1 MENYHKSKILAIL
14 IGILPLIFEFSSNI
28 WKGDNGFFIVSA
40 AYGLILLLLAL
51 SIPIEDLDQWFLE
64 KTLSLLSVFL
74 ALAVVLNN
82 LDIFPLSEIGALY
95 QLTIISYM
103 GILYFLD
110 RHFNT
115 KNLVL
120 LFLNLNILAQLPIKA
135 GTLLILIISVL
146 TFVFYLIRVMVTFSE
161 QLRPFLL
168 CVYLIVLLISL
179 VWYVPELP
187 EGILGNLSWNIGAIL
202 LLIELIILIEIIGAM
217 IYLKAKGYL
226 AINAHLI
233 VGIIGFLT
241 ISELSMLVVESNVIN
256 TSYLV
261 LIFILSLSIV
271 NIFGNISLGKKQVK
285 ISVLIPAYNS
295 ANTIVEALESIK
307 NQTYQNWEIILIND
321 GSRDKTEE
329 IIRRYLGNTKLPLT
343 YTKQTHHNYFQSIR
357 HGLKYASGE
366 IIFVL
371 DADKILFNQNVF
383 YRAVSTILGEK
394 CDGMFIGIRAMYQ
407 RLKDGKFHLVR
418 PYYRNEVSL
427 IKTALGL
434 GKNIYTNYAF
444 WRREVFETSVYEN
457 YLINGMPAW
466 YNAQNNL
473 GLRVANGNFVGLKYR
488 VSKKSSLVNNHLKQ
502 NNSKTLFELST
513 NLRTLHHIVSRIKIP
528 AYSTQATLYN
538 LINRLRI
545 ASLYPSI
552 FKQGQT
558 SLKEITPLVVKNIK
572 DSELDNVYLKTIVDF
587 SNNFNPQK
595 VVKIIIHK
603 DTKIY
608 WGTEIEEFNKKLSK
622 NMLDQFYYDLMKMIA
637 QGTSV
642 YKIKKED
649 QKKLEQILEFF
660 TIRDYVKIVS
670 N

>member
-28 WKGDNGFFIVSA
+28 WKDDNGFFIVSA
-40 AYGLILLLLAL
+40 AYGLVLILLAL

-103 GILYFLD
+103 GILYFLY
-110 RHFNT
+110 RHFNA

-120 LFLNLNILAQLPIKA
+120 LLLNLNILAQLPIKA

-146 TFVFYLIRVMVTFSE
+146 TFVFYLIRVVVTFSE

-187 EGILGNLSWNIGAIL
+187 DFVLKNLSWSIGSIIL
-202 LLIELIILIEIIGAM
+202 LIEIIGS
-217 IYLKAKGYL
+217 IFYLKVKGHL
-226 AINAHLI
+226 RPTSHLI
-233 VGIIGFLT
+233 VGIIIFL
-241 ISELSMLVVESNVIN
+241 IVNEISMLVAESNVLN

-295 ANTIVEALESIK
+295 AKTIVEALESIK

-321 GSRDKTEE
+321 GSQDETEK
-329 IIRRYLGNTKLPLT
+329 ILRRYLGNTKLPLK
-343 YTKQTHHNYFQSIR
+343 YTKQTHHNYFKAIR

-394 CDGMFIGIRAMYQ
+394 CDGMFVGIRAMYQ

-434 GKNIYTNYAF
+434 GTNIYTNYAF
-444 WRREVFETSVYEN
+444 WRREIFETSVYEN

-466 YNAQNNL
+466 YNAENNL
-473 GLRVANGNFVGLKYR
+473 GLRVVNGNFVGLKYR
-488 VSKKSSLVNNHLKQ
+488 VSKKVNLGDNPLKR

-513 NLRTLHHIVSRIKIP
+513 NLRTLHHIVSRINVP

-538 LINRLRI
+538 LINRLHI

-572 DSELDNVYLKTIVDF
+572 YSELDNVYLKTIVDF

-595 VVKIIIHK
+595 TAKIVIPK
-603 DTKIY
+603 GTKIY
-608 WGTEIEEFNKKLSK
+608 WGTEIDEFSNKLSK
-622 NMLDQFYYDLMKMIA
+622 NMLDQFYYDLMKIIS
-637 QGTSV
+637 QGTTI
-642 YKIKKED
+642 YKIKKDD

-660 TIRDYVKIVS
+660 TIRDYVKIIS

>member
-51 SIPIEDLDQWFLE
+51 SIPLEDLDQWFLE

-74 ALAVVLNN
+74 ALTVVLNN

-110 RHFNT
+110 RHFNA

-120 LFLNLNILAQLPIKA
+120 LLLNLNILAQLSIKA

-146 TFVFYLIRVMVTFSE
+146 TFVFYLIRVVVTFSE

-187 EGILGNLSWNIGAIL
+187 DFVLKNLSWSIGSIIL
-202 LLIELIILIEIIGAM
+202 LIEIIGS
-217 IYLKAKGYL
+217 ISYLKVKGHL
-226 AINAHLI
+226 RPTSHLI
-233 VGIIGFLT
+233 VGIIIFL
-241 ISELSMLVVESNVIN
+241 IINEISMLVAESNVLN

-295 ANTIVEALESIK
+295 AKTIVEALESIK

-321 GSRDKTEE
+321 GSQDETEE
-329 IIRRYLGNTKLPLT
+329 ILRRYLGNTKLSLK
-343 YTKQTHHNYFQSIR
+343 YTKQTHHNYFKAIR

-394 CDGMFIGIRAMYQ
+394 CDGMFVGIRAMYQ

-444 WRREVFETSVYEN
+444 WRREIFETSVYEN
-457 YLINGMPAW
+457 YLINGMPVW
-466 YNAQNNL
+466 YNAENNL
-473 GLRVANGNFVGLKYR
+473 GLRVVNGNFVGLKYR
-488 VSKKSSLVNNHLKQ
+488 VSKKVNLGDNSLKQ

-513 NLRTLHHIVSRIKIP
+513 NLRTLHHIVSRINVP

-538 LINRLRI
+538 LINRLHI

-587 SNNFNPQK
+587 SNNFDPQK
-595 VVKIIIHK
+595 TAKIVIPK
-603 DTKIY
+603 GTKIY
-608 WGTEIEEFNKKLSK
+608 WGTEIDEFSNKLSK
-622 NMLDQFYYDLMKMIA
+622 NMLDQFYYDLMKIIS
-637 QGTSV
+637 QGTTI
-642 YKIKKED
+642 YKIKKDD
-649 QKKLEQILEFF
+649 QKKLEQILDFF
-660 TIRDYVKIVS
+660 TIRDYVRIIS

>member
-14 IGILPLIFEFSSNI
+14 IGILPLIFEFSSNL

-51 SIPIEDLDQWFLE
+51 SIPLEDLDQWFLE

-110 RHFNT
+110 RHFNA

-120 LFLNLNILAQLPIKA
+120 LLLNLNILAQLPIKA

-146 TFVFYLIRVMVTFSE
+146 TFVFYLIRVVVTFSE

-187 EGILGNLSWNIGAIL
+187 DFVLKNLSWSIGSIIL
-202 LLIELIILIEIIGAM
+202 LIEIIGS
-217 IYLKAKGYL
+217 IFYLKVKGHL
-226 AINAHLI
+226 RPTSHLI
-233 VGIIGFLT
+233 VGIIIFL
-241 ISELSMLVVESNVIN
+241 IINEISMLVAESNVLN

-295 ANTIVEALESIK
+295 AKTIVEALESIK

-321 GSRDKTEE
+321 GSQDETEE
-329 IIRRYLGNTKLPLT
+329 ILRRYLGNTKLSLK
-343 YTKQTHHNYFQSIR
+343 YTKQTHHNYFKAIR

-394 CDGMFIGIRAMYQ
+394 CDGMFVGIRAMYQ

-444 WRREVFETSVYEN
+444 WRREIFETSVYEN
-457 YLINGMPAW
+457 YLINGMPVW
-466 YNAQNNL
+466 YNAENNL
-473 GLRVANGNFVGLKYR
+473 GLRVVNGNFVGLKYR
-488 VSKKSSLVNNHLKQ
+488 VSKKVNLGDNSLKQ

-513 NLRTLHHIVSRIKIP
+513 NLRTLHHIVSRINVP

-538 LINRLRI
+538 LINRLHI

-587 SNNFNPQK
+587 SNNFDPQK
-595 VVKIIIHK
+595 TTKIVIPK
-603 DTKIY
+603 GTKIY
-608 WGTEIEEFNKKLSK
+608 WGTEIDEFSNKLSK
-622 NMLDQFYYDLMKMIA
+622 NMLDQFYYDLMKIIS
-637 QGTSV
+637 QGTTI
-642 YKIKKED
+642 YKIKKDD
-649 QKKLEQILEFF
+649 QKKLEQILDFF
-660 TIRDYVKIVS
+660 TIRDYVRIIS

>member
-40 AYGLILLLLAL
+40 AYGLVLLLLAL

-110 RHFNT
+110 RHFNA

-120 LFLNLNILAQLPIKA
+120 LLLNLNILAQLPIKA

-146 TFVFYLIRVMVTFSE
+146 TFVFYLIRVVVTFSE

-187 EGILGNLSWNIGAIL
+187 DFVLKNLSWSIGSIIL
-202 LLIELIILIEIIGAM
+202 LIEIIGS
-217 IYLKAKGYL
+217 IFYLKVKGHL
-226 AINAHLI
+226 RPTSHLI
-233 VGIIGFLT
+233 VGIIIFL
-241 ISELSMLVVESNVIN
+241 IVNEISMLVAESNVLN

-295 ANTIVEALESIK
+295 AKTIVEALESIK

-321 GSRDKTEE
+321 GSQDETEK
-329 IIRRYLGNTKLPLT
+329 ILRRYLGNTKLPLK
-343 YTKQTHHNYFQSIR
+343 YTKQTHHNYFKAIR

-394 CDGMFIGIRAMYQ
+394 CDGMFVGIRAMYQ

-434 GKNIYTNYAF
+434 GTNIYTNYAF
-444 WRREVFETSVYEN
+444 WRREIFETSVYEN

-466 YNAQNNL
+466 YNAENNL
-473 GLRVANGNFVGLKYR
+473 GLRVVNGNFVGLKYR
-488 VSKKSSLVNNHLKQ
+488 VSKKVNLGDNPLKQ

-513 NLRTLHHIVSRIKIP
+513 NLRTLHHIVSRINVP

-538 LINRLRI
+538 LISRLHI

-558 SLKEITPLVVKNIK
+558 SLKKITPLVVKNIK

-587 SNNFNPQK
+587 SNNFDPQK
-595 VVKIIIHK
+595 TAKIVIPK
-603 DTKIY
+603 GTKIY
-608 WGTEIEEFNKKLSK
+608 WGTGIDEFSNKLSK
-622 NMLDQFYYDLMKMIA
+622 NTLEQFYYDLIKIIS
-637 QGTSV
+637 QGTTI
-642 YKIKKED
+642 YKIKKDD

-660 TIRDYVKIVS
+660 TIRDYVKIIS

>member
-51 SIPIEDLDQWFLE
+51 SIPIKDLDQWFLE

-110 RHFNT
+110 RHFNA

-120 LFLNLNILAQLPIKA
+120 LLLNLNILAQLPIKA

-146 TFVFYLIRVMVTFSE
+146 IFVFYLIRVVVTFSE

-187 EGILGNLSWNIGAIL
+187 DFVLKNLSWNIGSIIL
-202 LLIELIILIEIIGAM
+202 LIEIIGS
-217 IYLKAKGYL
+217 IFYLKVKGHL
-226 AINAHLI
+226 RPTSHLI
-233 VGIIGFLT
+233 VEIIIFL
-241 ISELSMLVVESNVIN
+241 IINEISMLVAESNVLN

-271 NIFGNISLGKKQVK
+271 NIFGNISLGKKELK

-295 ANTIVEALESIK
+295 AKTIVEALESIK

-321 GSRDKTEE
+321 GSQDETEE
-329 IIRRYLGNTKLPLT
+329 ILRRYLGNTKLPLK
-343 YTKQTHHNYFQSIR
+343 YTKQTHHNYFKAIR

-394 CDGMFIGIRAMYQ
+394 CDGMFVGIRAMYQ

-434 GKNIYTNYAF
+434 GTNIYTNYAF
-444 WRREVFETSVYEN
+444 WRREIFETSVYEN

-466 YNAQNNL
+466 YNAENNL
-473 GLRVANGNFVGLKYR
+473 GLRVVNGNFVGLKYR
-488 VSKKSSLVNNHLKQ
+488 VSKKVNLGDNPLKR

-513 NLRTLHHIVSRIKIP
+513 NLRTLHHIVSRINVP
-528 AYSTQATLYN
+528 DYSTQATLYN
-538 LINRLRI
+538 LINRLHI

-595 VVKIIIHK
+595 TAEIVITKG
-603 DTKIY
+603 TKIY
-608 WGTEIEEFNKKLSK
+608 WGTEIDEFSNKLSK
-622 NMLDQFYYDLMKMIA
+622 NMLDQFYYDLMKIIS
-637 QGTSV
+637 QGTTI
-642 YKIKKED
+642 YKIKKDD

-660 TIRDYVKIVS
+660 TIRDYVKIIS

>member
-28 WKGDNGFFIVSA
+28 WKDDNGFFIVSA
-40 AYGLILLLLAL
+40 AYGLVLILLAL

-110 RHFNT
+110 RHFNA

-120 LFLNLNILAQLPIKA
+120 LLLNLNILAQLPIKA

-146 TFVFYLIRVMVTFSE
+146 TFVFYLIRVVVTFSE

-187 EGILGNLSWNIGAIL
+187 DFVLKNLSWSIGSIIL
-202 LLIELIILIEIIGAM
+202 LIEIIGS
-217 IYLKAKGYL
+217 IFYLKVKDHL
-226 AINAHLI
+226 RPTSHLI
-233 VGIIGFLT
+233 VGIIIFL
-241 ISELSMLVVESNVIN
+241 IVNEISMLVAESNVLN

-295 ANTIVEALESIK
+295 AKTIVEALESIK

-321 GSRDKTEE
+321 GSQDETEK
-329 IIRRYLGNTKLPLT
+329 ILRRYLGNTKLPLK
-343 YTKQTHHNYFQSIR
+343 YTKQTHHNYFKAIR

-394 CDGMFIGIRAMYQ
+394 CDGMFVGIRAMYQ

-434 GKNIYTNYAF
+434 GTNIYTNYAF
-444 WRREVFETSVYEN
+444 WRREIFETSVYEN

-466 YNAQNNL
+466 YNAENNL
-473 GLRVANGNFVGLKYR
+473 GLRVVNGNFVGLKYR
-488 VSKKSSLVNNHLKQ
+488 VSKKVNLGDNPLKQ

-513 NLRTLHHIVSRIKIP
+513 NLRTLHHIVSRINVP

-538 LINRLRI
+538 LINRLHI

-572 DSELDNVYLKTIVDF
+572 YSELDNVYLKTIVDF
-587 SNNFNPQK
+587 SNNFDPQK
-595 VVKIIIHK
+595 TAKIVIPK
-603 DTKIY
+603 GTKIY
-608 WGTEIEEFNKKLSK
+608 WGTEIDEFSNKLSK
-622 NMLDQFYYDLMKMIA
+622 NMLDQFYYDLMKIIS
-637 QGTSV
+637 QGTTI
-642 YKIKKED
+642 YKIKKDD

-660 TIRDYVKIVS
+660 TIRDYVKIIS

>member
-51 SIPIEDLDQWFLE
+51 SIPLEDLDQWFLE

-82 LDIFPLSEIGALY
+82 LDIFPLSKIGALY

-110 RHFNT
+110 RHFNA

-120 LFLNLNILAQLPIKA
+120 LLLNLNILAQLSIKA

-146 TFVFYLIRVMVTFSE
+146 TFVFYLIRVVVTFSE

-187 EGILGNLSWNIGAIL
+187 DFVLKNLSWSIGSIIL
-202 LLIELIILIEIIGAM
+202 LIEIIGS
-217 IYLKAKGYL
+217 IFYLKVKGHL
-226 AINAHLI
+226 RPTSHLI
-233 VGIIGFLT
+233 VGIIIFL
-241 ISELSMLVVESNVIN
+241 IINEISMLVAESNVLN

-295 ANTIVEALESIK
+295 AKTIVEALESIK

-321 GSRDKTEE
+321 GSQDETEE
-329 IIRRYLGNTKLPLT
+329 ILRRYLGNTKLSLK
-343 YTKQTHHNYFQSIR
+343 YTKQTHHNYFKAIR

-394 CDGMFIGIRAMYQ
+394 CDGMFVGIRAMYQ

-444 WRREVFETSVYEN
+444 WRREIFETSVYEN
-457 YLINGMPAW
+457 YLINGMPVW
-466 YNAQNNL
+466 YNAENNL
-473 GLRVANGNFVGLKYR
+473 GLRVVNGNFVGLKYR
-488 VSKKSSLVNNHLKQ
+488 VSKKVNLGDNSLKQ

-513 NLRTLHHIVSRIKIP
+513 NLRTLHHIVSRINVP

-538 LINRLRI
+538 LINRLHI

-558 SLKEITPLVVKNIK
+558 SLKEITPPVVKNIK

-587 SNNFNPQK
+587 SNNFDPQK
-595 VVKIIIHK
+595 TTKIVIPK
-603 DTKIY
+603 GTKIY
-608 WGTEIEEFNKKLSK
+608 WGTEIDEFSNKLSK
-622 NMLDQFYYDLMKMIA
+622 NMLDQFYYDLMKIIS
-637 QGTSV
+637 QGTTI
-642 YKIKKED
+642 YKIKKDD
-649 QKKLEQILEFF
+649 QKKLEQILDFF
-660 TIRDYVKIVS
+660 TIRDYVRIIS

>member
-51 SIPIEDLDQWFLE
+51 SVPLEDLDQWFLE

-110 RHFNT
+110 RHFNA

-120 LFLNLNILAQLPIKA
+120 LLLNLNILAQLSIKA

-146 TFVFYLIRVMVTFSE
+146 TFVFYLIRVVVTFSE

-187 EGILGNLSWNIGAIL
+187 DFVLKNLSWSIGSIIL
-202 LLIELIILIEIIGAM
+202 LIEIIGS
-217 IYLKAKGYL
+217 IFYLKVKGHL
-226 AINAHLI
+226 RPTSHLI
-233 VGIIGFLT
+233 VGIIIFL
-241 ISELSMLVVESNVIN
+241 IINEISMLVAESNVLN

-295 ANTIVEALESIK
+295 AKTIVEALESIK

-321 GSRDKTEE
+321 GSQDETEE
-329 IIRRYLGNTKLPLT
+329 ILRRYLGNTKLPLK
-343 YTKQTHHNYFQSIR
+343 YTKQTHHNYFKAIR

-394 CDGMFIGIRAMYQ
+394 CDGMFVGIRAMYQ

-444 WRREVFETSVYEN
+444 WRRETFETSVYEN
-457 YLINGMPAW
+457 YLINGMPVW
-466 YNAQNNL
+466 YNAENNL
-473 GLRVANGNFVGLKYR
+473 GLRVVNGNFVGLKYR
-488 VSKKSSLVNNHLKQ
+488 VSKKVNLGDNSLKQ

-513 NLRTLHHIVSRIKIP
+513 NLRTLHHIVSRINVP

-538 LINRLRI
+538 LINRLHI

-587 SNNFNPQK
+587 RNNFDPQK
-595 VVKIIIHK
+595 TAKIVIPK
-603 DTKIY
+603 GTKIY
-608 WGTEIEEFNKKLSK
+608 WGTEIDEFSNKLSK
-622 NMLDQFYYDLMKMIA
+622 NMLDQFYYDLMKIIS
-637 QGTSV
+637 QGTTI
-642 YKIKKED
+642 YKIKKDD
-649 QKKLEQILEFF
+649 QKKLEQILDFF
-660 TIRDYVKIVS
+660 TIRD
-670 N
+670 

>member
-40 AYGLILLLLAL
+40 AYGLLLLLLAL

-110 RHFNT
+110 RHFNA

-120 LFLNLNILAQLPIKA
+120 LLLNLNILAQLPIKA

-146 TFVFYLIRVMVTFSE
+146 TFVFYLIRVVVTFSE

-187 EGILGNLSWNIGAIL
+187 DFVLKNLSWSIGSIIL
-202 LLIELIILIEIIGAM
+202 LIEIIGS
-217 IYLKAKGYL
+217 IFYLKVKGHL
-226 AINAHLI
+226 IPTSHLI
-233 VGIIGFLT
+233 VGIIIFL
-241 ISELSMLVVESNVIN
+241 IVNEISMLVAESNVLN

-261 LIFILSLSIV
+261 IIFILSLSIV

-295 ANTIVEALESIK
+295 TKTIVEALESIK

-321 GSRDKTEE
+321 GSQDETEK
-329 IIRRYLGNTKLPLT
+329 ILRRYLGNTKLPLK
-343 YTKQTHHNYFQSIR
+343 YTKQTHHNYFKAIR

-394 CDGMFIGIRAMYQ
+394 CDGMFVGIRAMYQ

-434 GKNIYTNYAF
+434 GTNIYTNYAF
-444 WRREVFETSVYEN
+444 WRREIFETSVYEN

-466 YNAQNNL
+466 YNAENNL
-473 GLRVANGNFVGLKYR
+473 GLRVVNGNFVGLKYR
-488 VSKKSSLVNNHLKQ
+488 VSKKVNLGDNPLKQ

-513 NLRTLHHIVSRIKIP
+513 NLRTLHHIVSRINVP

-538 LINRLRI
+538 LISRLHI

-558 SLKEITPLVVKNIK
+558 SLKKITPLVVKNIK

-587 SNNFNPQK
+587 SNNFDPQK
-595 VVKIIIHK
+595 TAKIVIPK
-603 DTKIY
+603 GTKIY
-608 WGTEIEEFNKKLSK
+608 WGTEFDEFSNKLSK
-622 NMLDQFYYDLMKMIA
+622 NMLDQFYYDLMKIIS
-637 QGTSV
+637 QGTTI
-642 YKIKKED
+642 YKIKKDD

-660 TIRDYVKIVS
+660 TIRDYVKIIS

>member
-1 MENYHKSKILAIL
+1 MGNYHKSNILAIL

-64 KTLSLLSVFL
+64 KTMSLLSVFL

-110 RHFNT
+110 RHFNA

-120 LFLNLNILAQLPIKA
+120 LLLNLNILAQLPIKA

-146 TFVFYLIRVMVTFSE
+146 IFVFYLIRVVVTFSE

-187 EGILGNLSWNIGAIL
+187 DFVLKNLSWSIGSIIL
-202 LLIELIILIEIIGAM
+202 LIEIIGS
-217 IYLKAKGYL
+217 IFYLKVKGHL
-226 AINAHLI
+226 RPTSHLI
-233 VGIIGFLT
+233 VGIIIFL
-241 ISELSMLVVESNVIN
+241 IINEISMLVAESNVLN

-295 ANTIVEALESIK
+295 AKTIVEALESIK

-321 GSRDKTEE
+321 GSQDETEE
-329 IIRRYLGNTKLPLT
+329 ILRRYLGNTKLPLK
-343 YTKQTHHNYFQSIR
+343 YTKQTHHNYFKAIR

-394 CDGMFIGIRAMYQ
+394 CDGMFVGIRAMYQ

-434 GKNIYTNYAF
+434 GTNIYTNYAF
-444 WRREVFETSVYEN
+444 WRREIFETSVYEN

-466 YNAQNNL
+466 YNAENNL
-473 GLRVANGNFVGLKYR
+473 GLRVVNGNFVGLKYR
-488 VSKKSSLVNNHLKQ
+488 VSKKVNLGDNPLKQ

-513 NLRTLHHIVSRIKIP
+513 NLRTLHHIVSRINVP

-538 LINRLRI
+538 LINRLHI

-587 SNNFNPQK
+587 SNNFDPQK
-595 VVKIIIHK
+595 TAKIVIPK
-603 DTKIY
+603 GTKIY
-608 WGTEIEEFNKKLSK
+608 WGTGIDEFSNKLSK
-622 NMLDQFYYDLMKMIA
+622 NTLEQFYYDLIKIIS
-637 QGTSV
+637 QGTTI
-642 YKIKKED
+642 YKIKKDD

-660 TIRDYVKIVS
+660 TIRDYVKIIS

>member
-64 KTLSLLSVFL
+64 KNLSLLSVFL

-110 RHFNT
+110 RHFNA

-120 LFLNLNILAQLPIKA
+120 LLLNLNILAQLPIKA

-146 TFVFYLIRVMVTFSE
+146 TFVFYLIRVVVTFSE

-187 EGILGNLSWNIGAIL
+187 DFVLKNLSWSIGSIIL
-202 LLIELIILIEIIGAM
+202 LIEIIGS
-217 IYLKAKGYL
+217 IFYLKVKGHL
-226 AINAHLI
+226 RPTSHLI
-233 VGIIGFLT
+233 VGIIIFL
-241 ISELSMLVVESNVIN
+241 IVNEISMLVAESNVLN

-295 ANTIVEALESIK
+295 AKTIVEALESIK

-321 GSRDKTEE
+321 GSQDETEK
-329 IIRRYLGNTKLPLT
+329 ILRRYLGNTKLPLK
-343 YTKQTHHNYFQSIR
+343 YTKQTHHNYFKAIR

-383 YRAVSTILGEK
+383 YRAVNTILGEK
-394 CDGMFIGIRAMYQ
+394 CDGMFVGIRAMYQ

-434 GKNIYTNYAF
+434 GTNIYTNYAF
-444 WRREVFETSVYEN
+444 WRREIFETSVYKN

-466 YNAQNNL
+466 YNAENNL
-473 GLRVANGNFVGLKYR
+473 GLRVVNGNFVGLKYR
-488 VSKKSSLVNNHLKQ
+488 VSKKVNLGDNPLKQ

-513 NLRTLHHIVSRIKIP
+513 NLRTLHHIVSRINVP

-538 LINRLRI
+538 LINRLHI

-587 SNNFNPQK
+587 SNNFDPQK
-595 VVKIIIHK
+595 TAKIVIPK
-603 DTKIY
+603 GTKIY
-608 WGTEIEEFNKKLSK
+608 WGTEIDEFSNKLSK
-622 NMLDQFYYDLMKMIA
+622 NMLDQFYYDLMKIIS
-637 QGTSV
+637 QGTTI
-642 YKIKKED
+642 YKIKKDD

-660 TIRDYVKIVS
+660 TIRDYVKIIS

>member
-40 AYGLILLLLAL
+40 AYGLVLLLLAL

-110 RHFNT
+110 RHFNA

-120 LFLNLNILAQLPIKA
+120 LLLNLNILAQLPIKA

-146 TFVFYLIRVMVTFSE
+146 TFVFYLVRVVVTFSE

-187 EGILGNLSWNIGAIL
+187 DFVLKNLSWSIGSIIL
-202 LLIELIILIEIIGAM
+202 LIEIIGS
-217 IYLKAKGYL
+217 IFYLKVKGHL
-226 AINAHLI
+226 RPTSHLI
-233 VGIIGFLT
+233 VGIIIFL
-241 ISELSMLVVESNVIN
+241 IVNEISMLVAESNVLN

-295 ANTIVEALESIK
+295 AKTIVEALESIK

-321 GSRDKTEE
+321 GSQDETEK
-329 IIRRYLGNTKLPLT
+329 ILRRYLGNTKLPLK
-343 YTKQTHHNYFQSIR
+343 YTKQTHHNYFKAIR

-383 YRAVSTILGEK
+383 YRAVNTILGEK
-394 CDGMFIGIRAMYQ
+394 CDGMFVGIRAMYQ

-434 GKNIYTNYAF
+434 GTNIYTNYAF
-444 WRREVFETSVYEN
+444 WRREIFETSVYKN

-466 YNAQNNL
+466 YNAENNL
-473 GLRVANGNFVGLKYR
+473 GLRVVNGNFVGLKYR
-488 VSKKSSLVNNHLKQ
+488 VSKKVNLGDNPLKQ

-513 NLRTLHHIVSRIKIP
+513 NLRTLHHIVSRINVP

-538 LINRLRI
+538 LISRLHI

-558 SLKEITPLVVKNIK
+558 SLKKITPLVVKNIK

-587 SNNFNPQK
+587 SNNFDPQK
-595 VVKIIIHK
+595 TAKIVIPK
-603 DTKIY
+603 GTKIY
-608 WGTEIEEFNKKLSK
+608 WGTEIDEFSNKLSK
-622 NMLDQFYYDLMKMIA
+622 NMLDQFYYDLMKIIS
-637 QGTSV
+637 QGTTI
-642 YKIKKED
+642 YKIKKDD

-660 TIRDYVKIVS
+660 TIRDYVKIIS

>member
-51 SIPIEDLDQWFLE
+51 SIPLEDLDQWFLE

-110 RHFNT
+110 RHFNA

-120 LFLNLNILAQLPIKA
+120 LLLNLNILAQLSIKA

-146 TFVFYLIRVMVTFSE
+146 TFVFYLIRVVVTFSE

-187 EGILGNLSWNIGAIL
+187 DFVLKNLSWSIGSIIL
-202 LLIELIILIEIIGAM
+202 LIEIIGS
-217 IYLKAKGYL
+217 IFYLKVKGHL
-226 AINAHLI
+226 RPTSHLI
-233 VGIIGFLT
+233 VGIIIFL
-241 ISELSMLVVESNVIN
+241 IINEISMLVAESNVLN

-295 ANTIVEALESIK
+295 AKTIVEALESIK

-321 GSRDKTEE
+321 GSQDETEE
-329 IIRRYLGNTKLPLT
+329 ILRRYLGNTKLSLK
-343 YTKQTHHNYFQSIR
+343 YTKQTHHNYFKAIR

-394 CDGMFIGIRAMYQ
+394 CDGMFVGIRAMYQ

-444 WRREVFETSVYEN
+444 WRREIFETSVYEN
-457 YLINGMPAW
+457 YLINGMPVW
-466 YNAQNNL
+466 YNAENNL
-473 GLRVANGNFVGLKYR
+473 GLRVVNGNFVGLKYR
-488 VSKKSSLVNNHLKQ
+488 VSKKVNLGDNSLKQ

-513 NLRTLHHIVSRIKIP
+513 NLRTLHHIVSRINVP

-538 LINRLRI
+538 LINRLHI

-587 SNNFNPQK
+587 SNNFDPQK
-595 VVKIIIHK
+595 NCK
-603 DTKIY
+603 TCY
-608 WGTEIEEFNKKLSK
+608 SQRYK
-622 NMLDQFYYDLMKMIA
+622 N
-637 QGTSV
+637 
-642 YKIKKED
+642 
-649 QKKLEQILEFF
+649 ILGN
-660 TIRDYVKIVS
+660 R

>member
-51 SIPIEDLDQWFLE
+51 SIPLEDLDQWFLE

-110 RHFNT
+110 RHFNA

-120 LFLNLNILAQLPIKA
+120 LLLNLNILAQLSIKA

-146 TFVFYLIRVMVTFSE
+146 TFVFYLIRVVVTFSE

-187 EGILGNLSWNIGAIL
+187 DFVLKNLSWSIGSIIL
-202 LLIELIILIEIIGAM
+202 LIEIIGS
-217 IYLKAKGYL
+217 IFYLKVKGHL
-226 AINAHLI
+226 RPTSHLI
-233 VGIIGFLT
+233 VGIIIFL
-241 ISELSMLVVESNVIN
+241 IVNEISMLVAESNVLN

-295 ANTIVEALESIK
+295 AKTIVEALESIK

-321 GSRDKTEE
+321 GSQDETEE
-329 IIRRYLGNTKLPLT
+329 ILRRYLGNTKLPLK
-343 YTKQTHHNYFQSIR
+343 YTKQTHHNYFKAIR

-394 CDGMFIGIRAMYQ
+394 CDGMFVGIRAMYQ

-444 WRREVFETSVYEN
+444 WRREIFETSVYEN
-457 YLINGMPAW
+457 YLINGMPVW
-466 YNAQNNL
+466 YNAENNL
-473 GLRVANGNFVGLKYR
+473 GLRVVNGNFVGLKYR
-488 VSKKSSLVNNHLKQ
+488 VSKKVNLGDNSLKQ

-513 NLRTLHHIVSRIKIP
+513 NLRTLHHIVSRINVP

-538 LINRLRI
+538 LINRLHI

-587 SNNFNPQK
+587 SNNFDHQK
-595 VVKIIIHK
+595 TAKIVIPK
-603 DTKIY
+603 GTKIY
-608 WGTEIEEFNKKLSK
+608 WGTEIDEFSNKLSK
-622 NMLDQFYYDLMKMIA
+622 NMLDQFYYDLMKIIS
-637 QGTSV
+637 QGTTI
-642 YKIKKED
+642 YKIKKDD
-649 QKKLEQILEFF
+649 QKKLEQILDFF
-660 TIRDYVKIVS
+660 TIRDYVRIIS

>member
-40 AYGLILLLLAL
+40 AYGLVLLLLAL

-64 KTLSLLSVFL
+64 KNLSLLSVFL

-110 RHFNT
+110 RHFNA

-120 LFLNLNILAQLPIKA
+120 LLLNLNILAQLPIKA

-146 TFVFYLIRVMVTFSE
+146 TFVFYLIRVVVTFSE

-187 EGILGNLSWNIGAIL
+187 DFVLRNLSWSIGSIIL
-202 LLIELIILIEIIGAM
+202 LIEIIGS
-217 IYLKAKGYL
+217 IFYLKVKGHL
-226 AINAHLI
+226 RPTSHLI
-233 VGIIGFLT
+233 VEIIIFLIINE
-241 ISELSMLVVESNVIN
+241 ISMIVAESNVLN

-261 LIFILSLSIV
+261 IIFILSLSIV

-295 ANTIVEALESIK
+295 AKTIVEALESIK

-321 GSRDKTEE
+321 GSQDGTEE
-329 IIRRYLGNTKLPLT
+329 ILRRYLGNTKLPLK
-343 YTKQTHHNYFQSIR
+343 YTKQTHHNYFKAIR

-394 CDGMFIGIRAMYQ
+394 CDGMFVGIRAMYQ

-434 GKNIYTNYAF
+434 GTNIYTNYAF
-444 WRREVFETSVYEN
+444 WRREIFETSVYEN

-466 YNAQNNL
+466 YNAENNL
-473 GLRVANGNFVGLKYR
+473 GLRVVNGNFVGLKYR
-488 VSKKSSLVNNHLKQ
+488 VSKKVNLGDNPLKQ

-513 NLRTLHHIVSRIKIP
+513 NLRTLHHIVSRINVP

-538 LINRLRI
+538 LINRLHI

-587 SNNFNPQK
+587 SNNFYPQK
-595 VVKIIIHK
+595 TAKIVIPK
-603 DTKIY
+603 GTKIY
-608 WGTEIEEFNKKLSK
+608 WGTEIDEFSNKLSK
-622 NMLDQFYYDLMKMIA
+622 NMLDQFYYDLMKIIS
-637 QGTSV
+637 QGTTI
-642 YKIKKED
+642 YKIKKDD

-660 TIRDYVKIVS
+660 TIRDYVKIIS

>member
-14 IGILPLIFEFSSNI
+14 IGILPLIFEFSSNL

-51 SIPIEDLDQWFLE
+51 SIPLEDLDQWFLE

-110 RHFNT
+110 RHFNA

-120 LFLNLNILAQLPIKA
+120 LLLNLNILAQLSIKA

-146 TFVFYLIRVMVTFSE
+146 TFVFYLIRVVVTFSE

-179 VWYVPELP
+179 VWYVPEVP
-187 EGILGNLSWNIGAIL
+187 DFVFKNLSWSIGSVIL
-202 LLIELIILIEIIGAM
+202 LIEIIGS
-217 IYLKAKGYL
+217 IFYLKVKGHL
-226 AINAHLI
+226 RPTSHLI
-233 VGIIGFLT
+233 VGIIIFL
-241 ISELSMLVVESNVIN
+241 IINEISMLVAESNVLN

-271 NIFGNISLGKKQVK
+271 NIFGNINLGKKQVK

-295 ANTIVEALESIK
+295 AKTIVEALESIK

-321 GSRDKTEE
+321 GSQDETEE
-329 IIRRYLGNTKLPLT
+329 ILRRYLGNTKLPLK
-343 YTKQTHHNYFQSIR
+343 YTKQTHHNYFKAIR

-394 CDGMFIGIRAMYQ
+394 CDGMFVGIRAMYQ

-444 WRREVFETSVYEN
+444 WRREIFETSVYEN
-457 YLINGMPAW
+457 YLINGMPVW
-466 YNAQNNL
+466 YNAENNL
-473 GLRVANGNFVGLKYR
+473 GLRVVNGNFVGLKYR
-488 VSKKSSLVNNHLKQ
+488 VSKKVNLGDNSLKQ

-513 NLRTLHHIVSRIKIP
+513 NLRTLHHIVSRINVP

-538 LINRLRI
+538 LINRLHI

-587 SNNFNPQK
+587 SNNFDPQK
-595 VVKIIIHK
+595 TTKIVIPK
-603 DTKIY
+603 GTKIY
-608 WGTEIEEFNKKLSK
+608 WGTEIDEFSNKLSK
-622 NMLDQFYYDLMKMIA
+622 NMLDQFYYDLMKIIS
-637 QGTSV
+637 QGTTI
-642 YKIKKED
+642 YEIKKDD

-660 TIRDYVKIVS
+660 TIRDYVKIIS

>member
-51 SIPIEDLDQWFLE
+51 SIPLEDLDQWFLE

-110 RHFNT
+110 RHFNA

-120 LFLNLNILAQLPIKA
+120 LLLNLNILAQLSIKA

-146 TFVFYLIRVMVTFSE
+146 TFVFYLIRVVVTFSE

-187 EGILGNLSWNIGAIL
+187 DFVLKNLSWSIGSIIL
-202 LLIELIILIEIIGAM
+202 LIEIIGS
-217 IYLKAKGYL
+217 IFYLKVKGHL
-226 AINAHLI
+226 RPTSHLI
-233 VGIIGFLT
+233 VGIIIFL
-241 ISELSMLVVESNVIN
+241 IINEISMLVAESNVLN

-295 ANTIVEALESIK
+295 AKTIVEALESIK

-321 GSRDKTEE
+321 GSQDETEE
-329 IIRRYLGNTKLPLT
+329 ILRRYLGNTKLSLK
-343 YTKQTHHNYFQSIR
+343 YTKQTHHNYFKAIR

-394 CDGMFIGIRAMYQ
+394 CDGMFVGIRAMYQ

-434 GKNIYTNYAF
+434 GKNIYTNYDF
-444 WRREVFETSVYEN
+444 WRREIFETSVYEN
-457 YLINGMPAW
+457 YLINGMPVW
-466 YNAQNNL
+466 YNAENNL
-473 GLRVANGNFVGLKYR
+473 GLRVVNGNFVGLKYR
-488 VSKKSSLVNNHLKQ
+488 VSKKVNLGDNSLKQ

-513 NLRTLHHIVSRIKIP
+513 NLRTLHHIVSRINVP

-538 LINRLRI
+538 LINRLHI

-595 VVKIIIHK
+595 VVKIIIPK

>member
-28 WKGDNGFFIVSA
+28 WKGDNGFFIISA
-40 AYGLILLLLAL
+40 AYGLVLLLLAL

-110 RHFNT
+110 RHFNA

-120 LFLNLNILAQLPIKA
+120 LLLNLNILAQLPIKA

-146 TFVFYLIRVMVTFSE
+146 TFVFYLIRVVVTFSE

-187 EGILGNLSWNIGAIL
+187 DFVLKNLSWSIGSIIL
-202 LLIELIILIEIIGAM
+202 LIEIIGS
-217 IYLKAKGYL
+217 IFYLKVKGHL
-226 AINAHLI
+226 RPTSHLI
-233 VGIIGFLT
+233 VGIIIFL
-241 ISELSMLVVESNVIN
+241 IINEISMLVAESNVLN

-295 ANTIVEALESIK
+295 AKTIVEALESIK

-321 GSRDKTEE
+321 GSQDETET
-329 IIRRYLGNTKLPLT
+329 ILRRYLGNTKLPLK
-343 YTKQTHHNYFQSIR
+343 YTKQTHHNYFKAIR

-394 CDGMFIGIRAMYQ
+394 CDGMFVGIRAMYQ

-434 GKNIYTNYAF
+434 GTNIYTNYAF
-444 WRREVFETSVYEN
+444 WRREIFETSVYEN

-466 YNAQNNL
+466 YNAENNL
-473 GLRVANGNFVGLKYR
+473 GLRVVNGNFVGLKYR
-488 VSKKSSLVNNHLKQ
+488 VSKKVNLGDNPLKQ

-513 NLRTLHHIVSRIKIP
+513 NLRTLYHIVSRINVP
-528 AYSTQATLYN
+528 AYSTQETLYN
-538 LINRLRI
+538 LISRLHI

-558 SLKEITPLVVKNIK
+558 SLKKITPLVVKNIK

-587 SNNFNPQK
+587 SNNFDPQK
-595 VVKIIIHK
+595 TAKIVIPK
-603 DTKIY
+603 GTKIY
-608 WGTEIEEFNKKLSK
+608 WGTGIDEFSNKLSK
-622 NMLDQFYYDLMKMIA
+622 NTLEQFYYDLMKIIS
-637 QGTSV
+637 QGTTI
-642 YKIKKED
+642 YKIKKDD

-660 TIRDYVKIVS
+660 TIRDYVKIIS

>member
-40 AYGLILLLLAL
+40 AYGLVLLLLAL

-110 RHFNT
+110 RHFNA

-120 LFLNLNILAQLPIKA
+120 LLLNLNILAQLPIKA

-146 TFVFYLIRVMVTFSE
+146 TFVFYLIRVVVTFSE

-187 EGILGNLSWNIGAIL
+187 DFVLKNLSWSIGSIIL
-202 LLIELIILIEIIGAM
+202 LIEIIGS
-217 IYLKAKGYL
+217 IFYLKVKGHL
-226 AINAHLI
+226 RPTSHLI
-233 VGIIGFLT
+233 VGIIIFL
-241 ISELSMLVVESNVIN
+241 IVNEISMLVAESNVLN

-295 ANTIVEALESIK
+295 AKTIVEALESIK

-321 GSRDKTEE
+321 GSQDKTEK
-329 IIRRYLGNTKLPLT
+329 ILRRYLGNTKLPLK
-343 YTKQTHHNYFQSIR
+343 YTKQTHHNYFKAIR

-394 CDGMFIGIRAMYQ
+394 CDGMFVGIRAMYQ

-434 GKNIYTNYAF
+434 GTNIYTNYAF
-444 WRREVFETSVYEN
+444 WRREIFETSVYEN

-466 YNAQNNL
+466 YNAENNL
-473 GLRVANGNFVGLKYR
+473 GLRVVNGNFVGLKYR
-488 VSKKSSLVNNHLKQ
+488 VSKKVNLGDNPLKQ

-513 NLRTLHHIVSRIKIP
+513 NLRTLHHIVSRINVP

-538 LINRLRI
+538 LINRLHI

-587 SNNFNPQK
+587 SNNFDPQK
-595 VVKIIIHK
+595 TAKIVIPK
-603 DTKIY
+603 GTKIY
-608 WGTEIEEFNKKLSK
+608 WGTGIDEFSNKLSK
-622 NMLDQFYYDLMKMIA
+622 NTLEQFYYDLIKIIS
-637 QGTSV
+637 QGTTI
-642 YKIKKED
+642 YKIKKDD

-660 TIRDYVKIVS
+660 TIRDYVKIIS

>member
-110 RHFNT
+110 RHFNA

-120 LFLNLNILAQLPIKA
+120 LLLNLNILAQLPIKA

-146 TFVFYLIRVMVTFSE
+146 TFVFYLIRVVVTFSE

-187 EGILGNLSWNIGAIL
+187 DFVLKNLSWSIGSIIL
-202 LLIELIILIEIIGAM
+202 LIEIIGS
-217 IYLKAKGYL
+217 IFYLKVKGHL
-226 AINAHLI
+226 RPTSHLI
-233 VGIIGFLT
+233 VGIIIFL
-241 ISELSMLVVESNVIN
+241 IVNEISMLVAESNVLN

-295 ANTIVEALESIK
+295 AKTIVEALESIK

-321 GSRDKTEE
+321 GSQDETEK
-329 IIRRYLGNTKLPLT
+329 ILRRYLGNTKLPLK
-343 YTKQTHHNYFQSIR
+343 YTKQTHHNYFKAIR

-394 CDGMFIGIRAMYQ
+394 CDGMFVGIRAMYQ

-434 GKNIYTNYAF
+434 GTNIYTNYAF
-444 WRREVFETSVYEN
+444 WRREIFETSVYEN

-466 YNAQNNL
+466 YNAENNL
-473 GLRVANGNFVGLKYR
+473 GLRVVNGNFVGLKYR
-488 VSKKSSLVNNHLKQ
+488 VSKKVNLGDNPLKQ

-513 NLRTLHHIVSRIKIP
+513 NLRTLHHIVSRINVP

-538 LINRLRI
+538 LISRLHI

-552 FKQGQT
+552 FKQVQT
-558 SLKEITPLVVKNIK
+558 SLKKITPLVVKNIK

-587 SNNFNPQK
+587 SNNFDPQK
-595 VVKIIIHK
+595 TAKIVIPK
-603 DTKIY
+603 GTKIY
-608 WGTEIEEFNKKLSK
+608 WGTEIDEFSNKLSK
-622 NMLDQFYYDLMKMIA
+622 NMLDQFYYDLMKIIS
-637 QGTSV
+637 QGTTI
-642 YKIKKED
+642 YKIKKDD

-660 TIRDYVKIVS
+660 TIRDYVKIIS

>member
-40 AYGLILLLLAL
+40 AYGLVLLLLAL

-110 RHFNT
+110 RHFNA

-120 LFLNLNILAQLPIKA
+120 LLLNLNILAQLPIKA

-146 TFVFYLIRVMVTFSE
+146 TFVFYLIRVVVTFSE

-187 EGILGNLSWNIGAIL
+187 DFVLKNLSWSIGSIIL
-202 LLIELIILIEIIGAM
+202 LIEIIGS
-217 IYLKAKGYL
+217 IFYLKVKGHL
-226 AINAHLI
+226 RPTSHLI
-233 VGIIGFLT
+233 VGIIIFL
-241 ISELSMLVVESNVIN
+241 IVNEISMLVSESNVLN

-295 ANTIVEALESIK
+295 AKTIVEALESIK

-321 GSRDKTEE
+321 GSQDETEK
-329 IIRRYLGNTKLPLT
+329 ILRRYLGNTKLPLK
-343 YTKQTHHNYFQSIR
+343 YTKQTHHNYFKAIR

-394 CDGMFIGIRAMYQ
+394 CDGMFVGIRAMYQ

-434 GKNIYTNYAF
+434 GTNIYTNYAF
-444 WRREVFETSVYEN
+444 WRREIFETSVYEN

-466 YNAQNNL
+466 YNAENNL
-473 GLRVANGNFVGLKYR
+473 GLKVVNGNFVGLKYR
-488 VSKKSSLVNNHLKQ
+488 VSKKVNLGDNPLKQ

-513 NLRTLHHIVSRIKIP
+513 NLRTLHHIVSRINVP

-538 LINRLRI
+538 LISRLHI

-558 SLKEITPLVVKNIK
+558 SLKKITPLVVKNIK

-587 SNNFNPQK
+587 SNNFDPQK
-595 VVKIIIHK
+595 TAKIVIPK
-603 DTKIY
+603 GTKIY
-608 WGTEIEEFNKKLSK
+608 WGTEIDEFSNKLSK
-622 NMLDQFYYDLMKMIA
+622 NMLDQFYYDLMKIIS
-637 QGTSV
+637 QGNTI
-642 YKIKKED
+642 YKIKKDD

-660 TIRDYVKIVS
+660 TIRDYVKIIS

>member
-51 SIPIEDLDQWFLE
+51 SIPLEDLDQWFLE

-110 RHFNT
+110 RHFNA

-120 LFLNLNILAQLPIKA
+120 LLLNLNILAQLSIKA

-146 TFVFYLIRVMVTFSE
+146 TFVFYLIRVVVTFSE

-187 EGILGNLSWNIGAIL
+187 DFVLKNLSWSIGSIIL
-202 LLIELIILIEIIGAM
+202 LIEIIGS
-217 IYLKAKGYL
+217 IFYLKVKGHL
-226 AINAHLI
+226 RPTSHLI
-233 VGIIGFLT
+233 VGIIIFL
-241 ISELSMLVVESNVIN
+241 IINEISMLVAESNVLN

-295 ANTIVEALESIK
+295 AKTIVEALESIK

-321 GSRDKTEE
+321 GSQDETEE
-329 IIRRYLGNTKLPLT
+329 ILRRYLGNTKLSLK
-343 YTKQTHHNYFQSIR
+343 YTKQTHHNYFKAIR

-394 CDGMFIGIRAMYQ
+394 CDGMFVGIRAMYQ

-444 WRREVFETSVYEN
+444 WRRETFETSVYEN
-457 YLINGMPAW
+457 YLINGMPVW
-466 YNAQNNL
+466 YNAENNL
-473 GLRVANGNFVGLKYR
+473 GLRVVNGNFVGLKYR
-488 VSKKSSLVNNHLKQ
+488 VSKKVNLGDNSLKQ

-513 NLRTLHHIVSRIKIP
+513 NLRTLHHIVSRINVP

-538 LINRLRI
+538 LINRLHI

-587 SNNFNPQK
+587 SNNFDPQK
-595 VVKIIIHK
+595 TAKIVIPK
-603 DTKIY
+603 GTKIY
-608 WGTEIEEFNKKLSK
+608 WGTEIDEFSNKLSK
-622 NMLDQFYYDLMKMIA
+622 NMLDQFYYDLMKIIS
-637 QGTSV
+637 QGTTI
-642 YKIKKED
+642 YKIKKDD
-649 QKKLEQILEFF
+649 QKKLEQILDFF
-660 TIRDYVKIVS
+660 TIRDYVRIIS

>member
-110 RHFNT
+110 RHFNA

-120 LFLNLNILAQLPIKA
+120 LLLNLNILAQLPIKA

-146 TFVFYLIRVMVTFSE
+146 TFVFYLIRVVVTFSE

-187 EGILGNLSWNIGAIL
+187 DFVLKNLSWSIGSIIL
-202 LLIELIILIEIIGAM
+202 LIEIIGS
-217 IYLKAKGYL
+217 IFYLKVKGHL
-226 AINAHLI
+226 RPTSHLI
-233 VGIIGFLT
+233 VGIIIFL
-241 ISELSMLVVESNVIN
+241 IVNEISMLVAESNVLN

-295 ANTIVEALESIK
+295 AKTIVEALESIK

-321 GSRDKTEE
+321 GSQDETEK
-329 IIRRYLGNTKLPLT
+329 ILRRYLGNTKLPLK
-343 YTKQTHHNYFQSIR
+343 YTKQTHHNYFKAIR

-394 CDGMFIGIRAMYQ
+394 CDGMFVGIRAMYQ

-434 GKNIYTNYAF
+434 GTNIYTNYAF
-444 WRREVFETSVYEN
+444 WRREIFETSVYEN

-466 YNAQNNL
+466 YNAENNL
-473 GLRVANGNFVGLKYR
+473 GLRVVNGNFVGLKYR
-488 VSKKSSLVNNHLKQ
+488 VSKKVNLGDNPLKQ

-513 NLRTLHHIVSRIKIP
+513 NLRTLHHIVSRINVP

-538 LINRLRI
+538 LINRLHI

-558 SLKEITPLVVKNIK
+558 SLKKITPLVVKNIK

-587 SNNFNPQK
+587 SNNFDPQK
-595 VVKIIIHK
+595 TAKIVIPK
-603 DTKIY
+603 GTKIY
-608 WGTEIEEFNKKLSK
+608 WGTGIDEFSNKLSK
-622 NMLDQFYYDLMKMIA
+622 NTLEQFYYDLIKIIS
-637 QGTSV
+637 QGTTI
-642 YKIKKED
+642 YKIKKDD

-660 TIRDYVKIVS
+660 TIRDYVKIIS

>member
-40 AYGLILLLLAL
+40 AYGLVLLLLAL

-64 KTLSLLSVFL
+64 KNLSLLSVFL

-110 RHFNT
+110 RHFNA

-120 LFLNLNILAQLPIKA
+120 LLLNLNILAQLPIKA

-146 TFVFYLIRVMVTFSE
+146 TFVFYLIRVVVTFSE

-187 EGILGNLSWNIGAIL
+187 DFVLRNLSWSIGSIIL
-202 LLIELIILIEIIGAM
+202 LIEIIGS
-217 IYLKAKGYL
+217 IFYLKVKDHL
-226 AINAHLI
+226 RPTSHLI
-233 VGIIGFLT
+233 VGIIIFL
-241 ISELSMLVVESNVIN
+241 IVNEISMLVSESNVLN

-261 LIFILSLSIV
+261 IIFILSLSIV

-295 ANTIVEALESIK
+295 AKTIVEALESIK

-321 GSRDKTEE
+321 GSQDETEE
-329 IIRRYLGNTKLPLT
+329 ILRRYLGNTKLPLK
-343 YTKQTHHNYFQSIR
+343 YTKQTHHNYFKAIR

-394 CDGMFIGIRAMYQ
+394 CDGMFVGIRAMYQ

-434 GKNIYTNYAF
+434 GTNIYTNYAF
-444 WRREVFETSVYEN
+444 WRREIFETSVYEN

-466 YNAQNNL
+466 YNAENNL
-473 GLRVANGNFVGLKYR
+473 GLRVVNGNFVGLKYR
-488 VSKKSSLVNNHLKQ
+488 VSKKVNLGDNPLKQ

-513 NLRTLHHIVSRIKIP
+513 NLRTLHHIVSRINVP

-538 LINRLRI
+538 LINRLHI

-595 VVKIIIHK
+595 TAKIVIPK
-603 DTKIY
+603 GTKIY
-608 WGTEIEEFNKKLSK
+608 WGTEIDEFSNKLSK
-622 NMLDQFYYDLMKMIA
+622 NMLDQFYYDLMKIIS
-637 QGTSV
+637 QGTTI
-642 YKIKKED
+642 YKIKKDD

-660 TIRDYVKIVS
+660 TIRDYVKIIS

>member
-28 WKGDNGFFIVSA
+28 WKDDNGFFIVSA
-40 AYGLILLLLAL
+40 AYGLVLILLAL

-103 GILYFLD
+103 GILYFLY
-110 RHFNT
+110 RHFNA

-120 LFLNLNILAQLPIKA
+120 LLLNLNILAQLPIKA

-146 TFVFYLIRVMVTFSE
+146 TFVFYLIRVVVTFSE

-187 EGILGNLSWNIGAIL
+187 DFVLKNLSWSIGSIIL
-202 LLIELIILIEIIGAM
+202 LIEIIGS
-217 IYLKAKGYL
+217 IFYLKVKGHL
-226 AINAHLI
+226 RPTSHLI
-233 VGIIGFLT
+233 VGIIIFL
-241 ISELSMLVVESNVIN
+241 IVNEISMLVAESNVLN

-295 ANTIVEALESIK
+295 AKTIVEALESIK

-321 GSRDKTEE
+321 GSQDETEK
-329 IIRRYLGNTKLPLT
+329 ILRRYLGNTKLPLK
-343 YTKQTHHNYFQSIR
+343 YTKQTHHNYFKAIR

-394 CDGMFIGIRAMYQ
+394 CDGMFVGIRAMYQ

-434 GKNIYTNYAF
+434 GTNIYTNYAF
-444 WRREVFETSVYEN
+444 WRREIFETSVYEN

-466 YNAQNNL
+466 YNAENNL
-473 GLRVANGNFVGLKYR
+473 GLRVVNGNFVGLKYR
-488 VSKKSSLVNNHLKQ
+488 VSKKVNLGDNPLKQ

-513 NLRTLHHIVSRIKIP
+513 NLRTLHHIVSRINVP

-538 LINRLRI
+538 LISRLHI

-558 SLKEITPLVVKNIK
+558 SLKKITPLVVKNIK

-587 SNNFNPQK
+587 SNNFDPQK
-595 VVKIIIHK
+595 TAKIVIPK
-603 DTKIY
+603 GTKIY
-608 WGTEIEEFNKKLSK
+608 WGTEIDEFSNKLSK
-622 NMLDQFYYDLMKMIA
+622 NMLDQFYYDLMKIIS
-637 QGTSV
+637 QGTTI
-642 YKIKKED
+642 YKIKKDD

-660 TIRDYVKIVS
+660 TIRDYVKIIS

>member
-1 MENYHKSKILAIL
+1 MENYHKSNILAIL

-110 RHFNT
+110 RHFNA

-120 LFLNLNILAQLPIKA
+120 LLLNLNILAQLPIKA

-146 TFVFYLIRVMVTFSE
+146 TFVFYLIRVVVTFSE

-187 EGILGNLSWNIGAIL
+187 DFVLKNLSWSIGSIIL
-202 LLIELIILIEIIGAM
+202 LIEIIGS
-217 IYLKAKGYL
+217 IFYLKVKGHL
-226 AINAHLI
+226 IPTSHLI
-233 VGIIGFLT
+233 VGIIIFL
-241 ISELSMLVVESNVIN
+241 IINEISMLVAESNVLN

-295 ANTIVEALESIK
+295 AKTIVEALESIK

-321 GSRDKTEE
+321 GSQDETEK
-329 IIRRYLGNTKLPLT
+329 ILRRYLGNTKLPLK
-343 YTKQTHHNYFQSIR
+343 YTKQTHHNYFKAIR

-394 CDGMFIGIRAMYQ
+394 CDGMFVGIRAMYQ

-434 GKNIYTNYAF
+434 GTNIYTNYAF
-444 WRREVFETSVYEN
+444 WRREIFETSVYEN

-466 YNAQNNL
+466 YNAENNL
-473 GLRVANGNFVGLKYR
+473 GLRVVNGNFVGLKYR
-488 VSKKSSLVNNHLKQ
+488 VSKKVNLGDNPLKQ

-513 NLRTLHHIVSRIKIP
+513 NLRTLHHIVSRINVP

-538 LINRLRI
+538 LISRLHI

-558 SLKEITPLVVKNIK
+558 SLKKITPLVVKNIK

-587 SNNFNPQK
+587 SNNFDPQK
-595 VVKIIIHK
+595 TAKIVIPK
-603 DTKIY
+603 GTKIY
-608 WGTEIEEFNKKLSK
+608 WGTEFDEFSNKLSK
-622 NMLDQFYYDLMKMIA
+622 NMLDQFYYDLMKIIS
-637 QGTSV
+637 QGTTI
-642 YKIKKED
+642 YKIKKDD

-660 TIRDYVKIVS
+660 TIRDYVKIIS

>member
-1 MENYHKSKILAIL
+1 MENYHKSNILAIL

-110 RHFNT
+110 RHFNA

-120 LFLNLNILAQLPIKA
+120 LLLNLNILAQLPIKA

-146 TFVFYLIRVMVTFSE
+146 IFVFYLIRVVVTFSE

-179 VWYVPELP
+179 VWYVPEL
-187 EGILGNLSWNIGAIL
+187 LDFVLKNLSWSIGSIIL
-202 LLIELIILIEIIGAM
+202 LIEIIGS
-217 IYLKAKGYL
+217 IFYLKVKGHL
-226 AINAHLI
+226 RPTTHLI
-233 VGIIGFLT
+233 VGIIIFL
-241 ISELSMLVVESNVIN
+241 IINEISMLVAESNVLN

-295 ANTIVEALESIK
+295 AKTIVEALESIK

-321 GSRDKTEE
+321 GSQDETEE
-329 IIRRYLGNTKLPLT
+329 ILRRYLGNTKLPLK
-343 YTKQTHHNYFQSIR
+343 YTKQTHHNYFKAIR

-394 CDGMFIGIRAMYQ
+394 CDGMFVGIRAMYQ

-434 GKNIYTNYAF
+434 GTNIYTNYAF
-444 WRREVFETSVYEN
+444 WRREIFETSVYEN

-466 YNAQNNL
+466 YNAENNL
-473 GLRVANGNFVGLKYR
+473 GLRVVNGNFVGLKYR
-488 VSKKSSLVNNHLKQ
+488 VSKKVNLGDNPLKQ

-513 NLRTLHHIVSRIKIP
+513 NLRTLHHIVSRINVP

-538 LINRLRI
+538 LINRLHI

-558 SLKEITPLVVKNIK
+558 SLKKITPLVVKNIK

-595 VVKIIIHK
+595 TAKIVIPK
-603 DTKIY
+603 GTKIY
-608 WGTEIEEFNKKLSK
+608 WGTGIDEFSNKLSK
-622 NMLDQFYYDLMKMIA
+622 NTLEQFYYDLIKIIS
-637 QGTSV
+637 QGTTI
-642 YKIKKED
+642 YKIKKDD

-660 TIRDYVKIVS
+660 TIRDYVKIIS

>member
-110 RHFNT
+110 RHFNA

-120 LFLNLNILAQLPIKA
+120 LLLNLNILAQLPIKA

-146 TFVFYLIRVMVTFSE
+146 IFVFYLIRVVVTFSE

-187 EGILGNLSWNIGAIL
+187 DFVLKNLSWSIGSIIL
-202 LLIELIILIEIIGAM
+202 LIEIIGS
-217 IYLKAKGYL
+217 ISYLKVKGHL
-226 AINAHLI
+226 RPTSHLI
-233 VGIIGFLT
+233 VGIIIFL
-241 ISELSMLVVESNVIN
+241 IINEISMLVAESNVLN

-295 ANTIVEALESIK
+295 AKTIVEALESIK

-321 GSRDKTEE
+321 GSQDETEE
-329 IIRRYLGNTKLPLT
+329 ILRRYLGNTKLPLK
-343 YTKQTHHNYFQSIR
+343 YTKQTHHNYFKAIR

-371 DADKILFNQNVF
+371 DAGKILFNQNVF

-394 CDGMFIGIRAMYQ
+394 CDGMFVGIRAMYQ

-434 GKNIYTNYAF
+434 GTNIYTNYAF
-444 WRREVFETSVYEN
+444 WRREIFETSVYEN

-466 YNAQNNL
+466 YNAENNL
-473 GLRVANGNFVGLKYR
+473 GLRVVNGNFVGLKYR
-488 VSKKSSLVNNHLKQ
+488 VSKKVNLGDNPLKQ

-513 NLRTLHHIVSRIKIP
+513 NLRTLHHIVSRINVP

-538 LINRLRI
+538 LISRLHI

-587 SNNFNPQK
+587 SNNFDPQK
-595 VVKIIIHK
+595 TAKIVIPK
-603 DTKIY
+603 GTKIY
-608 WGTEIEEFNKKLSK
+608 WGTEIDEFSNKLSK
-622 NMLDQFYYDLMKMIA
+622 NMLDQFYYDLMKIIS
-637 QGTSV
+637 QGTTI
-642 YKIKKED
+642 YKIKKDD

-660 TIRDYVKIVS
+660 TIRDYVKIIS

>member
-51 SIPIEDLDQWFLE
+51 SIPLEDLDQWFLE
-64 KTLSLLSVFL
+64 KNLSLLSVFL

-110 RHFNT
+110 RHFNA

-120 LFLNLNILAQLPIKA
+120 LLLNLNILAQLSIKA

-146 TFVFYLIRVMVTFSE
+146 TFVFYLIRVVVTFSE

-187 EGILGNLSWNIGAIL
+187 DFVLKNLSWSIGSIIL
-202 LLIELIILIEIIGAM
+202 LIEIIGS
-217 IYLKAKGYL
+217 IFYLKVKGHL
-226 AINAHLI
+226 RPTSHLI
-233 VGIIGFLT
+233 VGIIIFL
-241 ISELSMLVVESNVIN
+241 IINEISMLVAESNVLN

-295 ANTIVEALESIK
+295 AKTIVEALESIK

-321 GSRDKTEE
+321 GSQDETEE
-329 IIRRYLGNTKLPLT
+329 ILRRYLGNTKLSLK
-343 YTKQTHHNYFQSIR
+343 YTKQTHHNYFKAIR

-394 CDGMFIGIRAMYQ
+394 CDGMFVGIRAMYQ

-444 WRREVFETSVYEN
+444 WRREIFETSVYEN
-457 YLINGMPAW
+457 YLINGMPVW
-466 YNAQNNL
+466 YNAENNL
-473 GLRVANGNFVGLKYR
+473 GLRVVNGNFVGLKYR
-488 VSKKSSLVNNHLKQ
+488 VSKKVNLGDNSLKQ

-513 NLRTLHHIVSRIKIP
+513 NLRTLHHIVSRINVP

-538 LINRLRI
+538 LINRLHI

-587 SNNFNPQK
+587 SNNFDPQK
-595 VVKIIIHK
+595 TAKIVIPK
-603 DTKIY
+603 GTKIY
-608 WGTEIEEFNKKLSK
+608 WGTEIDEFSNKLSK
-622 NMLDQFYYDLMKMIA
+622 NMLDQFYYDLMKIIS
-637 QGTSV
+637 QGTTI
-642 YKIKKED
+642 YKIKKDD
-649 QKKLEQILEFF
+649 QKKLEQILDFF
-660 TIRDYVKIVS
+660 TIRDYVRIIS

>member
-51 SIPIEDLDQWFLE
+51 SIPLEDLDQWFLE

-74 ALAVVLNN
+74 ALTVVLNN

-110 RHFNT
+110 RHFNA

-120 LFLNLNILAQLPIKA
+120 LLLNLNILAQLSIKA

-146 TFVFYLIRVMVTFSE
+146 TFVFYLIRVVVTFSE

-187 EGILGNLSWNIGAIL
+187 DFVLKNLSWSIGSIIL
-202 LLIELIILIEIIGAM
+202 LIEIIGS
-217 IYLKAKGYL
+217 IFYLKVKGHL
-226 AINAHLI
+226 RPTSHLI
-233 VGIIGFLT
+233 VGIIIFL
-241 ISELSMLVVESNVIN
+241 IINEISMLVAESNVLN

-295 ANTIVEALESIK
+295 AKTIVEALESIK

-321 GSRDKTEE
+321 GSQDETEE
-329 IIRRYLGNTKLPLT
+329 ILRRYLGNTKLSLK
-343 YTKQTHHNYFQSIR
+343 YTKQTHHNYFKAIR

-394 CDGMFIGIRAMYQ
+394 CDGMFVGIRAMYQ

-444 WRREVFETSVYEN
+444 WRREIFETSVYEN
-457 YLINGMPAW
+457 YLINGMPVW
-466 YNAQNNL
+466 YNAENNL
-473 GLRVANGNFVGLKYR
+473 GLRVVNGNFVGLKYR
-488 VSKKSSLVNNHLKQ
+488 VSKKVNLGDNSLKQ

-513 NLRTLHHIVSRIKIP
+513 NLRTLHHIVSRINVP

-538 LINRLRI
+538 LINRLHI

-572 DSELDNVYLKTIVDF
+572 DSEWDNVYLKTIVDF
-587 SNNFNPQK
+587 SNNFDPQK
-595 VVKIIIHK
+595 TAKIVIPK
-603 DTKIY
+603 GTKIY
-608 WGTEIEEFNKKLSK
+608 WGTEIDEFSNKLSK
-622 NMLDQFYYDLMKMIA
+622 NMLDQFYYDLMKIIS
-637 QGTSV
+637 QGTTI
-642 YKIKKED
+642 YKIKKDD
-649 QKKLEQILEFF
+649 QKKLEQILDFF
-660 TIRDYVKIVS
+660 TIRDYVRIIS

>member
-40 AYGLILLLLAL
+40 AYGLVLLLLAL

-110 RHFNT
+110 RHFNA

-120 LFLNLNILAQLPIKA
+120 LLLNLNILAQLPIKA

-146 TFVFYLIRVMVTFSE
+146 TFVFYLIRVVVTFSE

-187 EGILGNLSWNIGAIL
+187 DFVLKNLSWSIGSIIL
-202 LLIELIILIEIIGAM
+202 LIEIIGS
-217 IYLKAKGYL
+217 IFYLKVKGHL
-226 AINAHLI
+226 RPTSHLI
-233 VGIIGFLT
+233 VGIIIFL
-241 ISELSMLVVESNVIN
+241 IVNEISMLVAESNVLN

-261 LIFILSLSIV
+261 LIFTLSLSIV

-295 ANTIVEALESIK
+295 ARTIVEALESIK

-321 GSRDKTEE
+321 GSQDETEK
-329 IIRRYLGNTKLPLT
+329 ILRRYLGNTKLPLK
-343 YTKQTHHNYFQSIR
+343 YIKQTHHNYFKAIR

-394 CDGMFIGIRAMYQ
+394 CDGMFVGIRAMYQ

-434 GKNIYTNYAF
+434 GTNIYTNYAF
-444 WRREVFETSVYEN
+444 WRREIFETSVYEN

-466 YNAQNNL
+466 YNAENNL
-473 GLRVANGNFVGLKYR
+473 GLRVVNGNFVGLKYR
-488 VSKKSSLVNNHLKQ
+488 VSKKVNLGDNPLKQ

-513 NLRTLHHIVSRIKIP
+513 NLRTLHHIVSRINVP

-538 LINRLRI
+538 LINRLHI

-558 SLKEITPLVVKNIK
+558 SLKKITPLVVKNIK

-587 SNNFNPQK
+587 SNNFDPQK
-595 VVKIIIHK
+595 TAKIVIPK
-603 DTKIY
+603 GTKIY
-608 WGTEIEEFNKKLSK
+608 WGTEIDEFSNRLSK
-622 NMLDQFYYDLMKMIA
+622 NMLDQFYYDLMKIIS
-637 QGTSV
+637 QGTTI
-642 YKIKKED
+642 YKIKKDD

-660 TIRDYVKIVS
+660 TIRDYVKIIS

>member
-40 AYGLILLLLAL
+40 AYGLVLLLLAL

-110 RHFNT
+110 RHFNA

-120 LFLNLNILAQLPIKA
+120 LLLNLNILAQLPIKA

-146 TFVFYLIRVMVTFSE
+146 TFVFYLIRVVVTFSE

-187 EGILGNLSWNIGAIL
+187 DFVLKNLSWSIGSIIL
-202 LLIELIILIEIIGAM
+202 LIEIIGS
-217 IYLKAKGYL
+217 IFYLKVKGHL
-226 AINAHLI
+226 RPTSHLI
-233 VGIIGFLT
+233 VGIIIFL
-241 ISELSMLVVESNVIN
+241 IVNEISMLVAESNVLN

-295 ANTIVEALESIK
+295 AKTIVEALESIK

-321 GSRDKTEE
+321 GSQDETEK
-329 IIRRYLGNTKLPLT
+329 ILRRYLGNTKLPLK
-343 YTKQTHHNYFQSIR
+343 YTKQTHHNYFKAIR

-394 CDGMFIGIRAMYQ
+394 CDGMFVGIRAMYQ

-434 GKNIYTNYAF
+434 GTNIYTNYAF
-444 WRREVFETSVYEN
+444 WRREIFETSVYEN

-466 YNAQNNL
+466 YNAENNL
-473 GLRVANGNFVGLKYR
+473 GLRVVNGNFVGLKYR
-488 VSKKSSLVNNHLKQ
+488 VSKKVNLGDNPLKQ

-513 NLRTLHHIVSRIKIP
+513 NLRTLHHIVSRINVP

-538 LINRLRI
+538 LINRLHI

-558 SLKEITPLVVKNIK
+558 SLKKITPLVVKNIK

-587 SNNFNPQK
+587 SNNFDPQK
-595 VVKIIIHK
+595 TAKIVIPK
-603 DTKIY
+603 GTKIY
-608 WGTEIEEFNKKLSK
+608 WGTEFDEFSNKLSK
-622 NMLDQFYYDLMKMIA
+622 NMLDQFYYDLMKIIS
-637 QGTSV
+637 QGTTI
-642 YKIKKED
+642 YKIKKDD

-660 TIRDYVKIVS
+660 TIRDYVKIIS

>member
-110 RHFNT
+110 RHFNA

-120 LFLNLNILAQLPIKA
+120 LLLNLNILAQLSIKA

-146 TFVFYLIRVMVTFSE
+146 TFVFYLIRVVVTFSE

-187 EGILGNLSWNIGAIL
+187 DFVLKNLSWSIGSIIL
-202 LLIELIILIEIIGAM
+202 LIEIIGS
-217 IYLKAKGYL
+217 IFYLKVKGHL
-226 AINAHLI
+226 RPTSHLI
-233 VGIIGFLT
+233 VGIIIFL
-241 ISELSMLVVESNVIN
+241 IINEISMLVAESNVLN

-295 ANTIVEALESIK
+295 AKTIVEALESIK

-321 GSRDKTEE
+321 GSQDETEE
-329 IIRRYLGNTKLPLT
+329 ILRRYLGNTKLSLK
-343 YTKQTHHNYFQSIR
+343 YTKQTHHNYFKAIR

-394 CDGMFIGIRAMYQ
+394 CDGMFVGIRAMYQ

-444 WRREVFETSVYEN
+444 WRREIFETSVYEN
-457 YLINGMPAW
+457 YLINGMPVW
-466 YNAQNNL
+466 YNAENNL
-473 GLRVANGNFVGLKYR
+473 GLRVVNGNFVGLKYR
-488 VSKKSSLVNNHLKQ
+488 VSKKVNLGDNSLKQ

-513 NLRTLHHIVSRIKIP
+513 NLRTLHHIVSRINVP

-538 LINRLRI
+538 LINRLHI

-587 SNNFNPQK
+587 SNNFDPQK
-595 VVKIIIHK
+595 TAKIVIPK
-603 DTKIY
+603 GTKIY
-608 WGTEIEEFNKKLSK
+608 WGTEIDEFSNKLSK
-622 NMLDQFYYDLMKMIA
+622 NMLDQFYYDLMKIIS
-637 QGTSV
+637 QGTTI
-642 YKIKKED
+642 YKIKKDD
-649 QKKLEQILEFF
+649 QKKLEQILDFF
-660 TIRDYVKIVS
+660 TIRDYVRIIS

>member
-28 WKGDNGFFIVSA
+28 WKDDNGFFIVSA

-51 SIPIEDLDQWFLE
+51 SIPLEDLDQWFLE

-110 RHFNT
+110 RHFNA

-120 LFLNLNILAQLPIKA
+120 LLLNLNILAQLPIKA

-146 TFVFYLIRVMVTFSE
+146 TFVFYLIRVVVTFSE

-179 VWYVPELP
+179 VWYVPEVP
-187 EGILGNLSWNIGAIL
+187 DFVFKNLSWSIGSVIL
-202 LLIELIILIEIIGAM
+202 LIEIIGS
-217 IYLKAKGYL
+217 IFYLKVKGHL
-226 AINAHLI
+226 RPTSHLI
-233 VGIIGFLT
+233 VGIIIFL
-241 ISELSMLVVESNVIN
+241 IINEISMLVAESNVLN

-295 ANTIVEALESIK
+295 AKTIVEALESIK

-321 GSRDKTEE
+321 GSQDETEE
-329 IIRRYLGNTKLPLT
+329 ILRRYLGNTKLPLK
-343 YTKQTHHNYFQSIR
+343 YTKQTHHNYFKAIR

-394 CDGMFIGIRAMYQ
+394 CDGMFVGIRAMYQ

-444 WRREVFETSVYEN
+444 WRREIFETSVYEN
-457 YLINGMPAW
+457 YLINGMPVW
-466 YNAQNNL
+466 YNAENNL
-473 GLRVANGNFVGLKYR
+473 GLRVVNGNFVGLKYR
-488 VSKKSSLVNNHLKQ
+488 VSKKANLGDNPLKQ

-513 NLRTLHHIVSRIKIP
+513 NLRTLHHIVSRINVP
-528 AYSTQATLYN
+528 AYSTQATLYD
-538 LINRLRI
+538 LINRLHI

-558 SLKEITPLVVKNIK
+558 SLKEITPLVTKNIK
-572 DSELDNVYLKTIVDF
+572 NSELNNIYLKTIADF
-587 SNNFNPQK
+587 SNNFDPQK
-595 VVKIIIHK
+595 TAKIAIPK
-603 DTKIY
+603 GTKIY
-608 WGTEIEEFNKKLSK
+608 WGTEIEEFSKKLSK
-622 NMLDQFYYDLMKMIA
+622 NTLDQFYYDFMKIIG
-637 QGTSV
+637 QGTTI
-642 YKIKKED
+642 YEIKKDD

-660 TIRDYVKIVS
+660 TIRDYVKIIS

>member
-51 SIPIEDLDQWFLE
+51 SIPLEDLDQWFLE

-110 RHFNT
+110 RHFNA

-120 LFLNLNILAQLPIKA
+120 LLLNLNILAQLSIKA

-146 TFVFYLIRVMVTFSE
+146 TFVFYLIRVVVTFSE

-179 VWYVPELP
+179 VWYVPEVP
-187 EGILGNLSWNIGAIL
+187 DFVFKNLSWSIGSVIL
-202 LLIELIILIEIIGAM
+202 LIEIIGS
-217 IYLKAKGYL
+217 IFYLKVKGHL
-226 AINAHLI
+226 RPTSHLI
-233 VGIIGFLT
+233 VGIIIFL
-241 ISELSMLVVESNVIN
+241 IINEISMLVAESNVLN

-271 NIFGNISLGKKQVK
+271 NIFGNINLGKKQVK

-295 ANTIVEALESIK
+295 AKTIVEALESIK

-321 GSRDKTEE
+321 GSQDETEE
-329 IIRRYLGNTKLPLT
+329 ILRRYLGNTKLPLK
-343 YTKQTHHNYFQSIR
+343 YTKQTHHNYFKAIR

-394 CDGMFIGIRAMYQ
+394 CDGMFVGIRAMYQ

-444 WRREVFETSVYEN
+444 WRRETFETSVYEN
-457 YLINGMPAW
+457 YLINGMPVW
-466 YNAQNNL
+466 YNAENNL
-473 GLRVANGNFVGLKYR
+473 GLRVVNGNFVGLKYR
-488 VSKKSSLVNNHLKQ
+488 VSKKVNLGDNSLKQ

-513 NLRTLHHIVSRIKIP
+513 NLRTLHHIVSRINVP

-538 LINRLRI
+538 LINRLHI

-587 SNNFNPQK
+587 SNNFDPQK
-595 VVKIIIHK
+595 TTKIVIPK
-603 DTKIY
+603 GTKIY
-608 WGTEIEEFNKKLSK
+608 WGTEIDEFSNKLSK
-622 NMLDQFYYDLMKMIA
+622 NMLDQFYYDLMKIIS
-637 QGTSV
+637 QGTTI
-642 YKIKKED
+642 YKIKKDD
-649 QKKLEQILEFF
+649 QKKLEQILDFF
-660 TIRDYVKIVS
+660 TIRDYVRIIS

>member
-64 KTLSLLSVFL
+64 KNLSLLSVFL

-110 RHFNT
+110 RHFNA

-120 LFLNLNILAQLPIKA
+120 LLLNLNILAQLPIKA

-146 TFVFYLIRVMVTFSE
+146 TFVFYLIRVVVTFSE

-187 EGILGNLSWNIGAIL
+187 DFVLRNLSWSIGSIIL
-202 LLIELIILIEIIGAM
+202 LIEIIGS
-217 IYLKAKGYL
+217 IFYLKVKGHL
-226 AINAHLI
+226 RPTSHLI
-233 VGIIGFLT
+233 VEIIIFLIINE
-241 ISELSMLVVESNVIN
+241 ISMIVAESNVLN

-261 LIFILSLSIV
+261 IIFILSLSIV

-295 ANTIVEALESIK
+295 AKTIVEALESIK

-321 GSRDKTEE
+321 GSQDGTEE
-329 IIRRYLGNTKLPLT
+329 ILRRYLGNTKLPLK
-343 YTKQTHHNYFQSIR
+343 YTKQTHHNYFKAIR

-394 CDGMFIGIRAMYQ
+394 CDGMFVGIRAMYQ

-434 GKNIYTNYAF
+434 GTNIYTNYAF
-444 WRREVFETSVYEN
+444 WRREIFETSVYEN

-466 YNAQNNL
+466 YNAENNL
-473 GLRVANGNFVGLKYR
+473 GLRVVNGNFVGLKYR
-488 VSKKSSLVNNHLKQ
+488 VSKKVNLGDNPLKQ

-513 NLRTLHHIVSRIKIP
+513 NLRTLHHIVSRINVP

-538 LINRLRI
+538 LINRLHI

-587 SNNFNPQK
+587 SNNFDPQK
-595 VVKIIIHK
+595 TAKIVIPK
-603 DTKIY
+603 GTKIY
-608 WGTEIEEFNKKLSK
+608 WGTEIDEFSNKLSK
-622 NMLDQFYYDLMKMIA
+622 NMLDQFYYDLMKIIS
-637 QGTSV
+637 QGTTI
-642 YKIKKED
+642 YKIKKDD

-660 TIRDYVKIVS
+660 TIRDYVKIIS

>member
-51 SIPIEDLDQWFLE
+51 SVPLEDLDQWFLE

-74 ALAVVLNN
+74 ALTVVLNN
-82 LDIFPLSEIGALY
+82 LDIFLLSEIGALY

-110 RHFNT
+110 RHFNA

-120 LFLNLNILAQLPIKA
+120 LLLNLNILAQLSIKA

-146 TFVFYLIRVMVTFSE
+146 TFVFYLIRVVVTFSE

-187 EGILGNLSWNIGAIL
+187 DFVLKNLSWSIGSIIL
-202 LLIELIILIEIIGAM
+202 LIEIIGS
-217 IYLKAKGYL
+217 IFYLKVKGHL
-226 AINAHLI
+226 RPTSHLI
-233 VGIIGFLT
+233 VGIIIFL
-241 ISELSMLVVESNVIN
+241 IINEISMLVAESNVLN

-295 ANTIVEALESIK
+295 AKTIVEALESIK

-321 GSRDKTEE
+321 GSQDETEE
-329 IIRRYLGNTKLPLT
+329 ILRRYLGNTKLSLK
-343 YTKQTHHNYFQSIR
+343 YTKQTHHNYFKAIR

-394 CDGMFIGIRAMYQ
+394 CDGMFVGIRAMYQ

-444 WRREVFETSVYEN
+444 WRREIFETSVYEN
-457 YLINGMPAW
+457 YLINGMPVW
-466 YNAQNNL
+466 YNAENNL
-473 GLRVANGNFVGLKYR
+473 GLRVVNGNFVGLKYR
-488 VSKKSSLVNNHLKQ
+488 VSKKVNLGDNSLKQ

-513 NLRTLHHIVSRIKIP
+513 NLRTLHHIVSRINVP

-538 LINRLRI
+538 LINRLHI

-587 SNNFNPQK
+587 SNNFDPQK
-595 VVKIIIHK
+595 TAKIVIPK
-603 DTKIY
+603 GTKIY
-608 WGTEIEEFNKKLSK
+608 WGTEIDEFSNKLSK
-622 NMLDQFYYDLMKMIA
+622 NMLDQFYYDLMKIIS
-637 QGTSV
+637 QGTTI
-642 YKIKKED
+642 YKIKKDD
-649 QKKLEQILEFF
+649 QKKLEQILDFF
-660 TIRDYVKIVS
+660 TIRDYVRIIS

>member
-1 MENYHKSKILAIL
+1 VENYHKSKILAIL

-51 SIPIEDLDQWFLE
+51 SVPLEDLDQWFLE

-110 RHFNT
+110 RHFNA

-120 LFLNLNILAQLPIKA
+120 LLLNLNILAQLSIKA

-146 TFVFYLIRVMVTFSE
+146 TFVFYLIRVVVTFSE

-187 EGILGNLSWNIGAIL
+187 DFVLKNLSWSIGSIIL
-202 LLIELIILIEIIGAM
+202 LIEIIGS
-217 IYLKAKGYL
+217 IFYLKVKGHL
-226 AINAHLI
+226 RPTSHLI
-233 VGIIGFLT
+233 VGIIIFL
-241 ISELSMLVVESNVIN
+241 IINEISMLVAESNVLN

-295 ANTIVEALESIK
+295 AKTIVEALESIK

-321 GSRDKTEE
+321 GSQDETEE
-329 IIRRYLGNTKLPLT
+329 ILRRYLGNTKLPLK
-343 YTKQTHHNYFQSIR
+343 YTKQTHHNYFKAIR

-394 CDGMFIGIRAMYQ
+394 CDGMFVGIRAMYQ

-444 WRREVFETSVYEN
+444 WRRETFETSVYEN
-457 YLINGMPAW
+457 YLINGMPVW
-466 YNAQNNL
+466 YNAENNL
-473 GLRVANGNFVGLKYR
+473 GLRVVNGNFVGLKYR
-488 VSKKSSLVNNHLKQ
+488 VSKKVNLGDNSLKQ

-513 NLRTLHHIVSRIKIP
+513 NLRTLHHIVSRINVP

-538 LINRLRI
+538 LINRLHI

-587 SNNFNPQK
+587 RNNFDPQK
-595 VVKIIIHK
+595 TAKIVIPK
-603 DTKIY
+603 GTKIY
-608 WGTEIEEFNKKLSK
+608 WGTEIDEFSNKLSK
-622 NMLDQFYYDLMKMIA
+622 NMLDQFYYDLMKIIS
-637 QGTSV
+637 QGTTI
-642 YKIKKED
+642 YKIKKDD
-649 QKKLEQILEFF
+649 QKKLEQILDFF
-660 TIRDYVKIVS
+660 TIRDYVRIIS

>member
-64 KTLSLLSVFL
+64 KNLSLLSVFL

-110 RHFNT
+110 RHFNA

-120 LFLNLNILAQLPIKA
+120 LLLNLNILAQLPIKA

-146 TFVFYLIRVMVTFSE
+146 TFVFYLIRVVVTFSE

-187 EGILGNLSWNIGAIL
+187 DFVLKNLSWSIGSIIL
-202 LLIELIILIEIIGAM
+202 LIEIIGS
-217 IYLKAKGYL
+217 IFYLKVKGHL
-226 AINAHLI
+226 RPTSHLI
-233 VGIIGFLT
+233 VGIIIFL
-241 ISELSMLVVESNVIN
+241 IVNEISMLVAESNVLN

-295 ANTIVEALESIK
+295 AKTIVEALESIK

-321 GSRDKTEE
+321 GSQDETEK
-329 IIRRYLGNTKLPLT
+329 ILRRYLGNTKLPLK
-343 YTKQTHHNYFQSIR
+343 YTKQTHHNYFKAIR

-383 YRAVSTILGEK
+383 YRAVNTILGEK
-394 CDGMFIGIRAMYQ
+394 CDGMFVGIRAMYQ

-434 GKNIYTNYAF
+434 GTNIYTNYAF
-444 WRREVFETSVYEN
+444 WRREIFETSVYEN

-466 YNAQNNL
+466 YNAENNL
-473 GLRVANGNFVGLKYR
+473 GLKVVNGNFVGLKYR
-488 VSKKSSLVNNHLKQ
+488 VSKKVNLGDNPLKQ

-513 NLRTLHHIVSRIKIP
+513 NLRTLHHIVSRINVP

-538 LINRLRI
+538 LISRLHI

-558 SLKEITPLVVKNIK
+558 SLKKITPLVVKNIK

-587 SNNFNPQK
+587 SNNFDPQK
-595 VVKIIIHK
+595 TAKIVIPK
-603 DTKIY
+603 GTKIY
-608 WGTEIEEFNKKLSK
+608 WGTEFDEFSNKLSK
-622 NMLDQFYYDLMKMIA
+622 NMLDQFYYDLMKIIS
-637 QGTSV
+637 QGTTI
-642 YKIKKED
+642 YKIKKDD

-660 TIRDYVKIVS
+660 TIRDYVKIIS

>member
-40 AYGLILLLLAL
+40 AYGLVLLLLAL

-110 RHFNT
+110 RHFNA

-120 LFLNLNILAQLPIKA
+120 LLLNLNILAQLPIKA

-146 TFVFYLIRVMVTFSE
+146 TFVFYLIRVVVTFSE

-187 EGILGNLSWNIGAIL
+187 DFVLKNLSWSIGSIIL
-202 LLIELIILIEIIGAM
+202 LIEIIGS
-217 IYLKAKGYL
+217 IFYLKVKGHL
-226 AINAHLI
+226 RPTSHLI
-233 VGIIGFLT
+233 VGIIIFL
-241 ISELSMLVVESNVIN
+241 IINEISMLVAESNVLN

-261 LIFILSLSIV
+261 LIFILSLSII

-295 ANTIVEALESIK
+295 AKTIVEALESIK

-321 GSRDKTEE
+321 GSQDETEK
-329 IIRRYLGNTKLPLT
+329 ILRRYLGNTKLPLK
-343 YTKQTHHNYFQSIR
+343 YTKQTHHNYFKAIR

-394 CDGMFIGIRAMYQ
+394 CDGMFVGIRAMYQ

-434 GKNIYTNYAF
+434 GTNIYTNYAF
-444 WRREVFETSVYEN
+444 WRREIFETSVYEN

-466 YNAQNNL
+466 YNAENNL
-473 GLRVANGNFVGLKYR
+473 GLRVVNGNFVGLKYR
-488 VSKKSSLVNNHLKQ
+488 VSKKVNLGDNPLKQ

-513 NLRTLHHIVSRIKIP
+513 NLRTLHHIVSRINVP

-538 LINRLRI
+538 LISRLHI

-558 SLKEITPLVVKNIK
+558 SLKKITPLVVKNIK

-587 SNNFNPQK
+587 SNNFDPQK
-595 VVKIIIHK
+595 TAKIVIPK
-603 DTKIY
+603 GTKIY
-608 WGTEIEEFNKKLSK
+608 WGTEFDEFSNKLSK
-622 NMLDQFYYDLMKMIA
+622 NMLDQFYYDLMKIIS
-637 QGTSV
+637 QGTTI
-642 YKIKKED
+642 YKIKKDD

-660 TIRDYVKIVS
+660 TIRDYVKIIS